1 MNVML
6 SPLAARLAP
15 LVAALGRE
23 LVVVDVGA
31 QTLEGEAHVYA
42 PLGALGVPVRL
53 IGFEPLAGR
62 AAARR
67 AEEGGGAED
76 GSVEIIEAFVGAGR
90 EEVFFENNASGT
102 SSLLR
107 LDAEFCAGF
116 TSLAGLR
123 TIASSRVRTE
133 RLDDLLG
140 HVPAVDFL
148 KLDIQGAELA
158 ALQGAASVLA
168 RTAMIQCEV
177 EFAPIYQGQ
186 PLFSEVELF
195 LRRAGFMLIDLVTEA
210 RRAPVV
216 ASGRAGAEQLLWA
229 DGVFVR
235 RAELVSDDGLLAQ
248 AILAAAL
255 YDKPGIAERALANH
269 DHRLGG
275 RLAAGF
281 AGGR

>member
-1 MNVML
+1 MNVIV

-15 LVAALGRE
+15 VVAALGRE

-42 PLGALGVPVRL
+42 PLGGLGVPVRL
-53 IGFEPLAGR
+53 IGFEPLAAR

-67 AEEGGGAED
+67 AEED

-107 LDAEFCAGF
+107 LDPEFCAGF

-123 TIASSRVRTE
+123 TVGSARVRTE

-140 HVPAVDFL
+140 HVGAVDFL

-158 ALQGAASVLA
+158 ALEAAGSVLE
-168 RTAMIQCEV
+168 RTALIQCEV

-195 LRRAGFMLIDLVTEA
+195 LRRAGFMLIDLMTQA

-229 DGVFVR
+229 DGVFAR
-235 RAELVSDDGLLAQ
+235 RADLVSDDGLLAQ

-269 DHRLGG
+269 DRRHGG
-275 RLAAGF
+275 RLAVGF
-281 AGGR
+281 AGGGI